1 MFVRYEASYDLETDL
16 EYSSMCRV
24 GSRDVLCRILRDVQ
38 EGEAVSIE
46 RLKGVME
53 LFWGV
58 EIARKEVLV
67 GKSGFERRISLED
80 YALGLERYGGFEEEG
95 EEEEDDDD
103 DDDDFWEWE
112 EEADD
117 ENKEEDD
124 EDEDEDTELRA
135 FPRERR
141 SQSFN

>member
-38 EGEAVSIE
+38 EGEAMSIE

-80 YALGLERYGGFEEEG
+80 YALGLERYGGFEEEE

-103 DDDDFWEWE
+103 DVWGWE

-117 ENKEEDD
+117 ENEEDED
-124 EDEDEDTELRA
+124 EEDEDEDTELIA

-141 SQSFN
+141 SQSF

>member
-80 YALGLERYGGFEEEG
+80 YALGLERYGGFEEEE

-103 DDDDFWEWE
+103 DVWGWE

-117 ENKEEDD
+117 ENEEDED
-124 EDEDEDTELRA
+124 EEDEDEDTELIA
-135 FPRERR
+135 FPQERR
-141 SQSFN
+141 SQSF